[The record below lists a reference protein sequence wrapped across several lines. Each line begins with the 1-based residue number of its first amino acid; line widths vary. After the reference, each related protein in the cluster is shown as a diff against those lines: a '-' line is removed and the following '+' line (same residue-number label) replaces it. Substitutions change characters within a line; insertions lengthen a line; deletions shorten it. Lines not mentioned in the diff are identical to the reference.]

1 MNDNIAGMDQ
11 YSTALER
18 QKEYFRSGR
27 TLPYDERKRNLLKL
41 KTALKSHENEII
53 GALNADLGKS
63 AFEAYTTEIGIVYEE
78 INYLVKNLR
87 RLMAKRRE
95 PSPITVFKATS
106 YTISEPMGNTLI
118 LSPWNYPLQLTM
130 VPLAGAIA
138 GGNTAIVKPSR
149 YSAATSALMK
159 RIIGET
165 FDPEYITAFEGGH
178 ETNTALLELK
188 YDFVFFTGSPNVGR
202 IVAEKC
208 GSKLTPCTLEL
219 GGKSPVI
226 IDGTV
231 DMKLT
236 SRRLAWGKLLNAG
249 QTCVAPDYVL
259 VKEGYQDRL
268 IEELGKRFR
277 EMFGNDPIS
286 SSEFPKIVNEKHFS
300 RVNGL
305 IAGSAVA
312 IGGKSDSSTMK
323 IEPTVLYPV
332 KETDPVMQEE
342 IFGPVL
348 PIITY
353 RTLDEAIDF
362 IRMRE
367 KPLALYIFSK
377 DKASIERVHSLVSF
391 GGGCVND
398 TVIHL
403 TNPRLPFGGVG
414 NSGMGSYH
422 GDESFRTFTHRKSVM
437 KETILF
443 DLPIRFAP
451 FKDKIKLVRLLMK

>member
-1 MNDNIAGMDQ
+1 MDQ
-11 YSTALER
+11 YSTTLAK
-18 QKEYFRSGR
+18 QKEYFRSGK
-27 TLPYDERKRNLLKL
+27 TLPYEERKRNLGKL
-41 KTALKSHENEII
+41 KDARRKHESEII
-53 GALNADLGKS
+53 AALHEDLGKS
-63 AFEAYTTEIGIVYEE
+63 PFEAYATEIGIVYGE
-78 INYLVKNLR
+78 IGYLMKNLR
-87 RLMAKRRE
+87 RLMGKHRV
-95 PSPITVFKATS
+95 PSPITIFKASS
-106 YTISEPMGNTLI
+106 YTVAEPLGNTLI

-159 RIIGET
+159 RIIEEA
-165 FDPEYITAFEGGH
+165 FPSEYIAVFEGGH
-178 ETNTALLELK
+178 ETNTALLSLK

-208 GSKLTPCTLEL
+208 APNLTPCVLEL

-231 DMKLT
+231 DMKLV

-259 VKEGYQDRL
+259 VKEGFQDRL

-277 EMFGNDPIS
+277 EMFSDNPLAAE
-286 SSEFPKIVNEKHFS
+286 EFPKIINAKHFE
-300 RVNGL
+300 RIKGL
-305 IAGSAVA
+305 IEGSATA
-312 IGGKSDSSTMK
+312 IGGHSDEKTMR

-332 KETDPVMQEE
+332 KDTDPVMQEE

-348 PIITY
+348 PILTY
-353 RTLDEAIDF
+353 NSLDEAIDF
-362 IRMRE
+362 IRNRE
-367 KPLALYIFSK
+367 KPLALYIFSN
-377 DKASIERVHSLVSF
+377 DRSSIERVHSLVSF
-391 GGGCVND
+391 GGGCIND

-403 TNPRLPFGGVG
+403 TNPKIPFGGVG

-422 GDESFRTFTHRKSVM
+422 GDESFRVFTHRKSII
-437 KETILF
+437 KEATWI

-451 FKDKIKLVRLLMK
+451 FKDKIKLVRLLMR

>member
-1 MNDNIAGMDQ
+1 MDQ
-11 YSTALER
+11 YSTTLAK
-18 QKEYFRSGR
+18 QKEYFRSGK
-27 TLPYDERKRNLLKL
+27 TLPYEERKRNLGKL
-41 KTALKSHENEII
+41 KDALRRHESEII
-53 GALNADLGKS
+53 AALHEDLGKS
-63 AFEAYTTEIGIVYEE
+63 PFEAYATEIGIVYGE
-78 INYLVKNLR
+78 IGYLMKNLR
-87 RLMAKRRE
+87 RLMEKHRV
-95 PSPITVFKATS
+95 PSPITIFKASS
-106 YTISEPMGNTLI
+106 YTVAEPLGNTLI

-159 RIIGET
+159 RIIEEA
-165 FDPEYITAFEGGH
+165 FPSEYIAVFEGGH
-178 ETNTALLELK
+178 ETNTALLNLK
-188 YDFVFFTGSPNVGR
+188 FDFVFFTGSPNVGR

-208 GSKLTPCTLEL
+208 APNLTPCVLEL

-231 DMKLT
+231 DMKLV

-259 VKEGYQDRL
+259 VKEGFQDRL
-268 IEELGKRFR
+268 IEELRKRFR
-277 EMFGNDPIS
+277 EMFSDNPLTAE
-286 SSEFPKIVNEKHFS
+286 EFPKIINAKHFE
-300 RVNGL
+300 RVRGL
-305 IAGSAVA
+305 IAGSKIA
-312 IGGKSDSSTMK
+312 IGGHSDEKTMR

-332 KETDPVMQEE
+332 KDTDPVMQEE

-348 PIITY
+348 PILTY
-353 RTLDEAIDF
+353 NSLDEAIDF
-362 IRMRE
+362 IRNRE
-367 KPLALYIFSK
+367 KPLALYIFSN

-391 GGGCVND
+391 GGGCIND

-403 TNPRLPFGGVG
+403 TNPRIPFGGVG

-422 GDESFRTFTHRKSVM
+422 GYESFRVFTHRKSII
-437 KETILF
+437 KEATWI

-451 FKDKIKLVRLLMK
+451 FKDKIKLVRLLMR